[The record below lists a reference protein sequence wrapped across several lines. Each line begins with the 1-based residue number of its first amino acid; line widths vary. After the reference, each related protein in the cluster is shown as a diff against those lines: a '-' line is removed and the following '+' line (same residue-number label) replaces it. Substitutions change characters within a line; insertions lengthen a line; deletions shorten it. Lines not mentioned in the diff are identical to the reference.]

1 MTQTTSRENTN
12 DSRLNLASARAVCFV
27 SAILA
32 VIGSGCHC
40 FQAALP
46 PLAGASIQPVSFNS
60 PDIEGTLTLGTGGVR
75 VLTLD
80 WTVKDIS
87 PQDPSNSYNVE
98 VKNGVGQVLGALDK
112 AVTYEKREPNGPG
125 CGDQWFVSISD

>member
-1 MTQTTSRENTN
+1 VVTACRQPN
-12 DSRLNLASARAVCFV
+12 
-27 SAILA
+27 
-32 VIGSGCHC
+32 C
-40 FQAALP
+40 FQATLP